1 MIKFGPSGN
10 SEAFYEAGY
19 KHTEQAAEFCRQ
31 LNLDC
36 FEYSFG
42 RGILMSEDKAIK
54 IGQAFKDSLG
64 NLRRLTQNKR
74 HKEAWKYR
82 LVIELLSSTVSPRFK
97 HTPTTRFS
105 PQT

>member
-54 IGQAFKDSLG
+54 IGQAFKDSGIEISVRLISLILQIPMTRRRK
-64 NLRRLTQNKR
+64 NLTAMFLKAR
-74 HKEAWKYR
+74 
-82 LVIELLSSTVSPRFK
+82 SSLR
-97 HTPTTRFS
+97 
-105 PQT
+105 